1 MGADPPDSEQDRIWL
16 RIGIIGGGEMC
27 REMLTKAFQ
36 HYKSRLVRGEY
47 VAVSDPDEEA
57 VGMVMAR
64 EKGLYT
70 TTNYDDYFDPDKG
83 LDLNQ
88 IFIFTPQDAV
98 LKDVLAKRPNT
109 IRVLAYSTAQLIRDT
124 YIVEE
129 NRYKAQ
135 RDELETIINGILEGI
150 VVLDQ
155 DYNVVRVNTPYLDQ
169 SGLIAQEVVGRKCY
183 EVFHHSE
190 EPCQPP
196 HHPCPLEGILKTGK
210 PQHEIHTHYNLDGEE
225 RIVDLTLYPLRN
237 MEGKVTRFIEICR
250 DITERY
256 RAQERMTQELERAVE
271 ERTRQIEETHAKLLQ
286 QDKMSSLGKLSASVV
301 HELNN
306 PLTGVLNFV
315 RLQQRMLKEQEPSSE
330 MCTTLLGQ
338 LGLMENETARCSKIV
353 SNLLAF
359 ARQSKLE
366 PREAQLNNIL
376 DLITELN
383 AHHLQLN
390 KIRLVRD
397 FQDDLPPVLGDVS
410 RLEQVFMNL
419 LLNAVDEMGP
429 ESHGQLLMSTRHDP
443 ESDLLLTRIRDTGPG
458 IPNENLPHIFEPFFT
473 TKSEGRGVGLG
484 LSVVYGIVKEHN
496 GQVEVEQTGSEG
508 TTFLV
513 KLPVYHSEQQESPG
527 DASQRRRGRT

>member
-1 MGADPPDSEQDRIWL
+1 MVSDQAETDTHRIWL

-27 REMLTKAFQ
+27 REMLTKAFE
-36 HYKSRLVRGEY
+36 HFKSKFVRGEY
-47 VAVSDPDEEA
+47 VAVADPDANA
-57 VGMVMAR
+57 VGMVYAR
-64 EKGLYT
+64 DKGLYT
-70 TTNYDDYFDPDKG
+70 TDDYTDYFNEAKG
-83 LDLNQ
+83 LKLNQ
-88 IFIFTPQDAV
+88 IFIFRPEEEI
-98 LKDVLAKRPNT
+98 LRDVLARRPNT

-124 YIVEE
+124 YQVEE
-129 NRYKAQ
+129 HRYKAQ

-150 VVLDQ
+150 VVIDR
-155 DYNVVRVNTPYLDQ
+155 DYNVVQVNTPYLDQ
-169 SGLIAQEVVGRKCY
+169 SGLLAQEVVGRKCY

-190 EPCQPP
+190 GPCQPP
-196 HHPCPLEGILKTGK
+196 DHPCPIEGILKTGE
-210 PQHEIHTHYNLDGEE
+210 PHHEIHTHYNLEGQE

-271 ERTRQIEETHAKLLQ
+271 ERTRQIEEAHRKLLQ

-306 PLTGVLNFV
+306 PLTGVLNFI
-315 RLQQRMLKEQEPSSE
+315 RLQQRMLREGELSPD
-330 MCTTLLGQ
+330 MCTTILSQ

-366 PREAQLNNIL
+366 PQKAQLNEIL

-383 AHHLQLN
+383 AHHLVLN
-390 KIRLVRD
+390 KIQLLRD

-410 RLEQVFMNL
+410 RLEQVFMNI
-419 LLNAVDEMGP
+419 LLNAVDEIGP
-429 ESHGQLLMSTRHDP
+429 ESQGRLHLSTRHDA
-443 ESDLLLTRIRDTGPG
+443 ESDMLLTRISDSGPG
-458 IPNENLPHIFEPFFT
+458 IPSESLPHIFEPFFT

-496 GQVEVEQTGSEG
+496 GQVEVEQTGPEG

-513 KLPVYHSEQQESPG
+513 KLPVYRNEG
-527 DASQRRRGRT
+527 